1 MVSTVEPRYAES
13 DGFQISNSSLETFLR
28 CHNLH
33 WLRQTMGRRIV
44 TVPMAIGTAVA
55 EAAKWDNASKRG
67 SQHIWNQSSLV
78 DLAVAKY
85 EKEVYSH
92 EVQNAARFH
101 ITNSTDDVVDATL
114 RYLQDISPQIKRP
127 LLFEEA
133 VMADLGGGLHLVGTP
148 DCVEPGLVRDLKTGQ
163 PWDQRRVDR
172 SRQFTAYD
180 ILYEAKF
187 GESPERIAVDSISRP
202 KKGGR
207 LWGAK
212 TIWSSRCERDREAF
226 IETAKRARKAIEAGS
241 DLPAPEGAWWCS
253 ESQCEMWNRCEVRPG
268 A

>member
-1 MVSTVEPRYAES
+1 MEPRYPET

-33 WLRQTMGRRIV
+33 WLRQTIGRRVV
-44 TVPMAIGTAVA
+44 TVPMAIGSAVA
-55 EAAKWDNASKRG
+55 KAAMFDNMGKRG
-67 SQHIWNQSSLV
+67 THSPWSLPSLV
-78 DLAVAKY
+78 DIAVNKY
-85 EKEVYSH
+85 EEEVYNY
-92 EVQNAARFH
+92 EVQNAARFD
-101 ITNSTDDVVDATL
+101 IENSVDDVSNATI
-114 RYLQDISPQIKRP
+114 RYLQDISPQIKEP

-133 VMADLGGGLHLVGTP
+133 VLADLGDGLHLVGTP

-180 ILYEAKF
+180 ILYEAKY
-187 GESPERIAVDSISRP
+187 GKSPERIAVDSLSRP

-212 TIWSSRCERDREAF
+212 TIWSSRCERDRVAF
-226 IETAKRARKAIEAGS
+226 VETARRARKAIEAGS

-253 ESQCEMWNRCEVRPG
+253 ESHCEMWNVCEVRPG